1 MLFFN
6 KNFKLMDDD
15 NQSVSR
21 INEIEANQFNYK
33 INYLLMNSIIKL
45 NIIEVSRSSSATI
58 KCNVDNFLSKRID
71 YNEHD

>member
-1 MLFFN
+1 
-6 KNFKLMDDD
+6 MDDD